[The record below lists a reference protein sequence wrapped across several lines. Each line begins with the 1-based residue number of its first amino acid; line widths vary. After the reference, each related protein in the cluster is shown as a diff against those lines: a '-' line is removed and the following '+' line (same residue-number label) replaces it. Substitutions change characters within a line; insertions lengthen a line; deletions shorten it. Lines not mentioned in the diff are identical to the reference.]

1 MRVLLDT
8 NAFIWWNLDAGKL
21 SRPAFAAID
30 APNNEIFFSAVSAW
44 EIAIKYAKG
53 LLTLPEEPRVFVRA
67 CIGDDGLIVLPV
79 DVNHALH
86 AGALPT
92 IHRDPF
98 DRLLVAQ
105 SQMESLP
112 ILTSDARIAAYGVEV
127 IW

>member
-1 MRVLLDT
+1 VRVLLDT

-30 APNNEIFFSAVSAW
+30 ATNNEIFLSAVSAW

-53 LLTLPEEPRVFVRA
+53 LLTLPEEPRVFVPA
-67 CIGDDGLIVLPV
+67 CIADDGLSPLPV
-79 DVNHALH
+79 EVTHALQ
-86 AGALPT
+86 AGALPR
-92 IHRDPF
+92 IHKDPF

-105 SQMESLP
+105 SQLEGLP